1 MKNKYIKIIIDLK
14 PALTEEQL
22 DDRILRDF
30 KEFKNK
36 QFKHSLDKLLPQK
49 MIPLIIELSGINE
62 NKRVNEV
69 TKEERKTLI
78 QLLKNF
84 TITIKQFRPVEEA
97 IITCGGINTK
107 EINPKTMESKI
118 IKGLYFA
125 GEINRCR
132 CYTGG
137 FIPTNMHILLDILQE
152 QVYQKSKRRSMEEF
166 TTILNDEIAEIVEK
180 KSRFIANIYHV
191 ENVEEAEEKI
201 KSTKKKYYDAKHN
214 CIAYRVIENGKVVEK
229 ASDDGEPSGTAG
241 GPILNILQKNNL
253 CNLVVIVTR
262 YFGGILLGTGG
273 LVRAYSDATQKAI
286 AKSIKVQK
294 IKGFEIKVE
303 LEYANFEI
311 FKYYCKNK
319 EINITKLEYSEN
331 IMANLEMEEKVKDIF
346 LRDIETKTINIKN
359 YKMGKM
365 KYISKFVE
373 KSK

>member
-1 MKNKYIKIIIDLK
+1 
-14 PALTEEQL
+14 
-22 DDRILRDF
+22 
-30 KEFKNK
+30 
-36 QFKHSLDKLLPQK
+36 
-49 MIPLIIELSGINE
+49 
-62 NKRVNEV
+62 
-69 TKEERKTLI
+69 
-78 QLLKNF
+78 
-84 TITIKQFRPVEEA
+84 
-97 IITCGGINTK
+97 
-107 EINPKTMESKI
+107 
-118 IKGLYFA
+118 
-125 GEINRCR
+125 
-132 CYTGG
+132 
-137 FIPTNMHILLDILQE
+137 
-152 QVYQKSKRRSMEEF
+152 MEEF

-229 ASDDGEPSGTAG
+229 ASDDGEHSGTAG